1 VSTGLYILQRAAR
14 AAHILA
20 SSETFQ
26 PGEAG
31 DALDVAN
38 GMLDAWSAQRLM
50 IFTIARQ
57 VFTLNSGQQTYQMGT
72 GAPDFNV
79 ARPSKIENF
88 GIITLANPS
97 EPLELPLYSATKD
110 EWAGI
115 PVKNIPGALPTLV
128 YDDSQFPYRNIN
140 LWPVPNVTTLQ
151 LAIYAWQSLASLA
164 LATNYTLPP
173 GYYEA
178 LIYGIALRLATEWP
192 GELTPQLEAA
202 AAQSMK
208 IVKTQNSVMYDLK
221 CDPAL
226 VSPAGG
232 VYNWLSDTQVSH

>member
-20 SSETFQ
+20 SSQTFN
-26 PGEAG
+26 PGEAS

-50 IFTIARQ
+50 IYTIARQ
-57 VFTLNSGQQTYQMGT
+57 VFNLNSGQQTYQMGT

-79 ARPSKIENF
+79 ARPPQIENA
-88 GIITLANPS
+88 GIISLANPLQ
-97 EPLELPLYSATKD
+97 PLELPIPMLTKD
-110 EWAGI
+110 EWASI
-115 PVKNIPGALPTLV
+115 PVKNIQGALPSVV
-128 YDDSQFPYRNIN
+128 YDDSNFPYRNISFS
-140 LWPVPNVTTLQ
+140 PVPNVATLQ
-151 LAIYAWQSLASLA
+151 IALYTWSALTQLA
-164 LATNYTLPP
+164 LAVNYTLPP
-173 GYYEA
+173 GYYEG
-178 LIYGIALRLATEWP
+178 LIYGLALRLATEWP

-208 IVKTQNSVMYDLK
+208 IVKTQNSVIYDLK
-221 CDPAL
+221 CDPAI

-232 VYNWLSDTQVSH
+232 VYNWLSDTQVSR